1 MPSTAEWLVRDACED
16 FGSAETAE
24 EAALSASYWI
34 REALGKPEAPVR
46 VSAIDRAGRL
56 RVITETG
63 GHAVDGRRRSARRR
77 EAFELQAVKFW
88 DLPDASELALAFIPA
103 LSRKEALGVVEVVGS
118 KRDLTEHLELL
129 LAVAAL
135 TGGVLR
141 SVRRQEELERLAGA
155 LSGVAQVTFELLR
168 ADSPEH
174 AARAATRFVGTQLAL
189 PVAAWV
195 GSPTNHVIGLVAQRN
210 INGPQR
216 RLLRRELAEV
226 DMGRDSLKRAIAIFG
241 RVVREPVR
249 IIDAES
255 ALLLVG
261 GATHAT
267 AELLGLVESL
277 LRHAL
282 RVDLP
287 ADRLDMGLAW
297 TAHEV
302 RQPLLGARATLQ
314 ALSARDQQDPWS
326 RELLRRTSLELGEAA
341 QMVDGLLR
349 WGAGVTP
356 LSRTPA
362 NLLDLVRWSA
372 SSACSGVG
380 DEDRIL
386 IDGNPDVTVLAD
398 VPHLRAAFGNLVRNA
413 LSYSPSER
421 PIKISVHGHRPS
433 AVVRVRDE
441 GPGITSGEAGTI
453 FDPLVRGSA
462 GRPVSGS
469 GLGLYITRRVVEAH
483 GGTIGVRSNAIG
495 TTFSVT
501 LPAVMADNGRDSVEA
516 KT

>member
-155 LSGVAQVTFELLR
+155 LSSVAQVTFELLR